1 MASREALC
9 GKLQK
14 DIDLKSS
21 AAHYYKLWRKES
33 HKIPTAS
40 SPNVQAVALHEG
52 DWHTH
57 GAIKTWN
64 YTIDGKQAVFKEKV
78 EFNDA
83 NMTITLHGIEGDL
96 YSELKFYR
104 LTIKVI
110 PKNNGSVAKLAIE
123 YERLNEDIPIP
134 NNYMDLVVSVV
145 QDIDAHVHGAST

>member
-1 MASREALC
+1 MSMYA
-9 GKLQK
+9 
-14 DIDLKSS
+14 
-21 AAHYYKLWRKES
+21 
-33 HKIPTAS
+33 
-40 SPNVQAVALHEG
+40 
-52 DWHTH
+52 
-57 GAIKTWN
+57 
-64 YTIDGKQAVFKEKV
+64 DGKQAVFKEKV